1 MKRTL
6 SILILMAAFAIAS
19 TNAQDKM
26 EKKDE
31 MKMEKKSEM
40 MDKKMEKKMM
50 KHDGMMKEEKMDK
63 DEMGKMKSY
72 MCSEDCGFMVQSP
85 DEEEVMSATK
95 MHGKKHHNL
104 EMTDEMVKE
113 KMGGDMMKGKM
124 MHKEKRMHKDD
135 MMKKDGMKK

>member
-6 SILILMAAFAIAS
+6 SILTFMAAFAIAS
-19 TNAQDKM
+19 TNAQDT
-26 EKKDE
+26 
-31 MKMEKKSEM
+31 MEKKSEM

-50 KHDGMMKEEKMDK
+50 KHDGMMKEEMMDKKMMGK